1 MHPAVLVIGMVM
13 LLMLAVTIYGA
24 IMVTDLGN
32 EVNTKDAGAVF
43 LVLGGLTLTSIMLW
57 ALTHNLIPTP
67 TM

>member
-24 IMVTDLGN
+24 IMVTDLGS

-43 LVLGGLTLTSIMLW
+43 LVLGGLTLTAIMLW